1 MAMRVTP
8 FKWGKIS
15 KKQLQVLTW
24 WADSSPVKDYD
35 GIICDG
41 SIRSG
46 KTVAM
51 SMSFVLWAMERFDRQ
66 NFGMCGK
73 TIGSFRRNVLSQ
85 LKKMLMGRGYSYE
98 DKRAD
103 NLLIVRKGKTENY
116 FYIFGGKDERSQDL
130 IQGMTLAGVLFDE
143 VALMPRSFVE
153 QALARC
159 SVDCSKFWFNC
170 NPENPKHWFKTEWI
184 DKCKE
189 RNIIHL
195 HFTMKDNLTL
205 SERIRKRYESQYTG
219 VFYERFILGLWKIA
233 TGLVYQFSEA
243 NTTSEIP
250 AMGEYYISVDY
261 GTINPFSA
269 GLWCVNGNKA
279 VRIKEFYFNSRK
291 EGRQKTDVE
300 YVEDIGKLAE
310 GYKIRKVVVDP
321 SAASFIEALH
331 RTKRYT
337 VMQANNDVIDGIRRV
352 SRYLQNG
359 NIKIHSG
366 CENTIAEFGLYR
378 WDDKQTKDAVVKDN
392 DHAMDDVRYFANTI
406 LRYKVRE
413 DRG

>member
-159 SVDCSKFWFNC
+159 SVDSSKFWFNC

-243 NTTSEIP
+243 NTTNEIP

-300 YVEDIGKLAE
+300 YVEDIGKLAD

-359 NIKIHSG
+359 NIKIHNS

>member
-8 FKWGKIS
+8 FKWGKLS

-130 IQGMTLAGVLFDE
+130 IQGMTLAGVLCDE

-159 SVDCSKFWFNC
+159 SVDGSKFWFNC

-184 DKCKE
+184 DKCNE

-243 NTTSEIP
+243 NITNEIP
-250 AMGEYYISVDY
+250 AMGEYYISIDY

-359 NIKIHSG
+359 NIKIHSS

-378 WDDKQTKDAVVKDN
+378 WDDKQTKDAVIKDN

>member
-8 FKWGKIS
+8 FKWGKLS

-130 IQGMTLAGVLFDE
+130 VQGMTLAGVLCDE
-143 VALMPRSFVE
+143 IALMPRSFVE
-153 QALARC
+153 QATARC
-159 SVDCSKFWFNC
+159 SVDGSKFWFNC

-184 DKCKE
+184 DRCDE
-189 RNIIHL
+189 RNMLHL

-205 SERIRKRYESQYTG
+205 SEKIRKRYEAQYTG

-233 TGLVYQFSEA
+233 TGLVYQFGEE
-243 NTTSEIP
+243 NITDEVPKT
-250 AMGEYYISVDY
+250 GEYYISIDY
-261 GTINPFSA
+261 GTQNPCSM
-269 GLWCVNGNKA
+269 GLWCVTGNNV
-279 VRIKEFYFNSRK
+279 VRIDEYYYSGRT
-291 EGRQKTDVE
+291 EGEQMTDDEYYSALVE
-300 YVEDIGKLAE
+300 LASDKPIE
-310 GYKIRKVVVDP
+310 WVVIDP
-321 SAASFIEALH
+321 SAASFIALIKKH
-331 RTKRYT
+331 GKFRVAK
-337 VMQANNDVIDGIRRV
+337 AKNDVLDGIR
-352 SRYLQNG
+352 YTANLLKNG
-359 NIKIHSG
+359 RMKIHRK
-366 CENTIAEFGLYR
+366 CEACINEFGLYK
-378 WDDKQTKDAVVKDN
+378 WDEKATEDKVVKDN
-392 DHAMDDVRYFANTI
+392 DHAMDDTRYFAYTI
-406 LRYKVRE
+406 MRKLYR
-413 DRG
+413 D

>member
-1 MAMRVTP
+1 MNKPAPFTQNQADYFNRCFDNWFNVAEGGKRGGKNVLQTMAFCAMLEEHPNKLHLIAGVSQTTAKLNILDCDGFGLLNYFEGDCREGKYKDRSCLYVQTKTGEKVVLISGGAKDGDEKYIKGNTYGMAYVTEANECHP
-8 FKWGKIS
+8 KFIKEVFDRTLSSSDPKIFHDLNPKAPGHWYYTDILDFHE
-15 KKQLQVLTW
+15 KKQLRN
-24 WADSSPVKDYD
+24 SSY
-35 GIICDG
+35 GYNYG
-41 SIRSG
+41 H
-46 KTVAM
+46 
-51 SMSFVLWAMERFDRQ
+51 F
-66 NFGMCGK
+66 
-73 TIGSFRRNVLSQ
+73 TI
-85 LKKMLMGRGYSYE
+85 
-98 DKRAD
+98 AD
-103 NLLIVRKGKTENY
+103 NLSIS
-116 FYIFGGKDERSQDL
+116 DEKL
-130 IQGMTLAGVLFDE
+130 
-143 VALMPRSFVE
+143 
-153 QALARC
+153 
-159 SVDCSKFWFNC
+159 
-170 NPENPKHWFKTEWI
+170 
-184 DKCKE
+184 
-189 RNIIHL
+189 
-195 HFTMKDNLTL
+195 
-205 SERIRKRYESQYTG
+205 RKRLATYQKGTVWYD
-219 VFYERFILGLWKIA
+219 RDILGTRKVA
-233 TGLVYQFSEA
+233 EGLVYQFSEA
-243 NTTSEIP
+243 NITNEIP

-337 VMQANNDVIDGIRRV
+337 VMPANNEVIDGIRRV

-359 NIKIHSG
+359 NIKIHSS

>member
-8 FKWGKIS
+8 FKWGTIS

-159 SVDCSKFWFNC
+159 SVDSSKFWFNC

-243 NTTSEIP
+243 NTTNEIP

-300 YVEDIGKLAE
+300 YVEDIGKLAD

-359 NIKIHSG
+359 NIKIHNS

>member
-1 MAMRVTP
+1 MRVTP
-8 FKWGKIS
+8 FKWGKLS

-24 WADSSPVKDYD
+24 WADFSPVKDYD

-51 SMSFVLWAMERFDRQ
+51 SMSFILWAMERFDRQ

-159 SVDCSKFWFNC
+159 SVDGSKFWFNC

-205 SERIRKRYESQYTG
+205 SEKIRKRYESQYTG

-243 NTTSEIP
+243 NITNEIP
-250 AMGEYYISVDY
+250 AIGEYYISVDY

-359 NIKIHSG
+359 NIKIHSS
-366 CENTIAEFGLYR
+366 CDNTIAEFGLYR

-406 LRYKVRE
+406 MRYKVRE

>member
-159 SVDCSKFWFNC
+159 SVDSSKFWFNC

-243 NTTSEIP
+243 NITSEIP

-359 NIKIHSG
+359 NIKIHSS

>member
-8 FKWGKIS
+8 FKWGKLS

-130 IQGMTLAGVLFDE
+130 IQGMTLAGVLCDE

-159 SVDCSKFWFNC
+159 SVDGSKFWFNC

-184 DKCKE
+184 DKCNE

-243 NTTSEIP
+243 NITSEIP

-359 NIKIHSG
+359 NIKIHSS
-366 CENTIAEFGLYR
+366 CENTITEFGLYR

-406 LRYKVRE
+406 MRYKVRE